1 MVRRAADIVLLGAV
15 RERVAD
21 KTDLQIVPSARQ
33 CNLTWCDVFLFY
45 SFLHQASLHWFFFF
59 FCANVEDTMKRHRG
73 QSAKRERRHRK
84 LISVKRPFTF
94 SAPQWKLPRRRKV
107 SEQEDLPT
115 QHLKTRWR
123 RIDHLSLSCRVR
135 WCTMFTTTM
144 FHQRT
149 GGHERDGGKGGC
161 KSFTSAFLLPFL
173 NQSSA
178 LGSDHKD
185 SQTSSKC
192 WLRSPSHLNPNHNVS
207 LNSDNLFPCV
217 KCNLK
222 QGRTK
227 WYTFQTNC

>member
-33 CNLTWCDVFLFY
+33 CNLTWCDVFLF
-45 SFLHQASLHWFFFF
+45 LFFPPSGLPPLF

-115 QHLKTRWR
+115 QHLKTRWWLT
-123 RIDHLSLSCRVR
+123 DHLSLSCRVR

-144 FHQRT
+144 FHERTAQRPLVATNVT
-149 GGHERDGGKGGC
+149 GAKEGVK
-161 KSFTSAFLLPFL
+161 
-173 NQSSA
+173 
-178 LGSDHKD
+178 
-185 SQTSSKC
+185 
-192 WLRSPSHLNPNHNVS
+192 VS
-207 LNSDNLFPCV
+207 LLLFCFP
-217 KCNLK
+217 
-222 QGRTK
+222 
-227 WYTFQTNC
+227 F

>member
-33 CNLTWCDVFLFY
+33 CNLTWCDVFLF
-45 SFLHQASLHWFFFF
+45 LFFPPSGLPPLF

-115 QHLKTRWR
+115 QHLK
-123 RIDHLSLSCRVR
+123 L

-144 FHQRT
+144 FHERTAQRPLVATNVT
-149 GGHERDGGKGGC
+149 GAKEGVK
-161 KSFTSAFLLPFL
+161 
-173 NQSSA
+173 
-178 LGSDHKD
+178 
-185 SQTSSKC
+185 
-192 WLRSPSHLNPNHNVS
+192 VS
-207 LNSDNLFPCV
+207 LLLFCFP
-217 KCNLK
+217 
-222 QGRTK
+222 
-227 WYTFQTNC
+227 F